1 MALTLTDPHLD
12 VCQPC
17 PLKHTD
23 CSGRSKS
30 LPGKPNYQ
38 RLKLFGA
45 ELHLGAMSTA
55 GPVKLALSQP
65 ASSQPDS
72 VDADQRSKSLR
83 SVAHAAALSAGQF
96 TTAVPRA

>member
-1 MALTLTDPHLD
+1 M
-12 VCQPC
+12 
-17 PLKHTD
+17 
-23 CSGRSKS
+23 
-30 LPGKPNYQ
+30 

-96 TTAVPRA
+96 TTAVLRA